1 MELLESNS
9 PKSEL
14 IKKSIHQRKA
24 LEEEVKQL
32 SDRTE
37 KMIINAV
44 VIGGALALSY
54 WIVRSFMSSGK
65 RSKAKK
71 RNSASLVGEPTFEE
85 EKGESKIS
93 GIFSSVGT
101 MLASQATGFLLA
113 LAKEKLTEYLAS
125 HAEKKNEDK

>member
-14 IKKSIHQRKA
+14 IKKSLQQRKA
-24 LEEEVKQL
+24 LEEEVRQL

-37 KMIINAV
+37 KMIINTV

-54 WIVRSFMSSGK
+54 WIVKSFISPGK

-71 RNSASLVGEPTFEE
+71 RKSASLVAEPTVEE
-85 EKGESKIS
+85 DREESKIS
-93 GIFSSVGT
+93 EMLSSVGT
-101 MLASQATGFLLA
+101 MLASQAAGFLLA
-113 LAKEKLTEYLAS
+113 IAKEKLMEYLAS
-125 HAEKKNEDK
+125 QAEKKNETK